1 MAQQAPNPYND
12 AEARRALDE
21 ALLERLRRGTPSTTS
36 LTASVALDLGP
47 EEGWTVAI
55 DGRRMSLAAGLDPK
69 ADTTVI
75 ADPATILEVFTG
87 TTSGVAAFL
96 DGRLRVR
103 GNLALS
109 LRLGG
114 LFGGQESHPR
124 FERAREVHAA
134 GLKTFF
140 LEAGTGPPVVLLHGL
155 GATNASMLP
164 TLWDLSQDHRVIAP
178 DLPGFGESSK
188 PIRSYDAAFYA
199 RWLVAFLDE
208 LGIERA
214 SLIGNSMGGR
224 VSIEGA
230 LLSPERVERLALFAP
245 SPAFI
250 KKRQF
255 VDIVRVLR
263 PELALLP
270 VPIPHKQVVKS
281 IKRLFAQPRRLADP
295 WYDAAADE
303 FLRIFST
310 PRGRI
315 AFFSA
320 ARQIY
325 LEEPHGDTGFWD
337 RLKELRTPSLF
348 IWGRRDRLV
357 PAGFARHVEKALPNA
372 TSVVL
377 DDCGHMPQYEFPDKT
392 HELTRG
398 FLAG

>member
-1 MAQQAPNPYND
+1 MAQHAPQTD
-12 AEARRALDE
+12 SDGARRALDE
-21 ALLERLRRGTPSTTS
+21 TLLERLRRGLPATS
-36 LTASVALDLGP
+36 NLKASIALDLDRGQ
-47 EEGWTVAI
+47 GWTVSIA
-55 DGRRMSLAAGLDPK
+55 GPRMSLAAGVDPR

-75 ADPATILEVFTG
+75 ADPTTLLEVFSG
-87 TTSGVAAFL
+87 KTSGVKAFL

-114 LFGGQESHPR
+114 LFGDDDAPPR
-124 FERAREVHAA
+124 FERARDVRAA
-134 GLKTFF
+134 GLDTFY
-140 LEAGTGPPVVLLHGL
+140 LEAGAGPPVVLLHGL

-164 TLWDLSQDHRVIAP
+164 TLWDLSQDHRVMAP

-199 RWLVAFLDE
+199 QWLVAFLDE
-208 LGIERA
+208 VGVERA

-224 VSIEGA
+224 VAIEGA
-230 LLSPERVERLALFAP
+230 LHAPDRVHRLVLFAP

-255 VDIVRVLR
+255 VELVRVLR
-263 PELALLP
+263 PEMALLP
-270 VPIPHKQVVKS
+270 LRVPHKQVVRS
-281 IKRLFAQPRRLADP
+281 IKRLFAQPGRLADP

-303 FLRIFST
+303 FIRIFST

-337 RLKELRTPSLF
+337 RLRELAPPSLF
-348 IWGRRDRLV
+348 IWGQRDKLV
-357 PAGFARHVEKALPNA
+357 PAGFARHVERALPDA
-372 TSVVL
+372 TSIVL
-377 DDCGHMPQYEFPDKT
+377 DDCGHVPQYELPDKA
-392 HELTRG
+392 HELARE